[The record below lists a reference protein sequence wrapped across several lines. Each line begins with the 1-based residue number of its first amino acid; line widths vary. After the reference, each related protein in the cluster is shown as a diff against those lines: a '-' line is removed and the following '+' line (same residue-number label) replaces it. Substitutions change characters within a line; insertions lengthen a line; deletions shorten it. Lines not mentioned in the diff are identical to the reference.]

1 MEPGARRPA
10 TDLNHDRLRSTVSV
24 PAPRPHSGRTGPDE
38 PLAVI
43 VTGPAGAGRRAV
55 LAALLET
62 DLAAV
67 TVPDGSYLAVGYG
80 RSARRTAYVPGS
92 RQPHSGAGHPTR
104 PPRRTQLTSP
114 NPMLRHFGVVDCPDT
129 ASLGV
134 AGVRVLLEA
143 AARGG
148 AVLFVIG
155 ADQSFDRA
163 DLDLLTELAATG
175 VEVFFA
181 VTPGAAGW
189 PAEDGAG
196 LDPVAISVDAHRV
209 ALLASVPALADAPW
223 LPVPPGDAE
232 KVRRALVCW
241 SSREGLRRAS
251 QSPPEGAETTRRV
264 SVAATVAGSDW
275 AGRFDSHVRAAVH
288 RLRQNVSL
296 ELANIH
302 LRVVREIV
310 FCGGPASLA
319 AVLDRELHAL
329 SLLATAECDAT
340 VDQLIDDGYALVFG
354 GTAEP
359 DVRRRIIRAVSWGLA
374 ENGRSRDTGRVL
386 LVTTT
391 GGIATLSG
399 PGALAALD
407 VHPAAGRHEV
417 LPPVGLAL
425 SGSCYQHWRAPEN
438 ADQTRARIWS
448 QRALREIELELLR
461 DLSQRVEAVRLAFE
475 PVLAD
480 AVDHG
485 ILLA

>member
-10 TDLNHDRLRSTVSV
+10 ADLDRDQPRTTVPV

-43 VTGPAGAGRRAV
+43 ATGPADAGRREV

-62 DLAAV
+62 DLATV
-67 TVPDGSYLAVGYG
+67 TVPAGGFLAVGYG
-80 RSARRTAYVPGS
+80 RSVRRMAYVPGS
-92 RQPHSGAGHPTR
+92 RQPHTGAGHPSR

-114 NPMLRHFGVVDCPDT
+114 NPLLRHFGVVDGPDT
-129 ASLGV
+129 GSLGV

-155 ADQSFDRA
+155 ADQSFGRA
-163 DLDLLTELAATG
+163 DLDLLTEFAATG

-181 VTPGAAGW
+181 VTPGAGGW
-189 PAEDGAG
+189 PAEDAAG
-196 LDPVAISVDAHRV
+196 LDPVAITVDAHRA

-232 KVRRALVCW
+232 KVRRTLVCW

-251 QSPPEGAETTRRV
+251 QSPPEGAEGARRV
-264 SVAATVAGSDW
+264 NVAADAAGSDW
-275 AGRFDSHVRAAVH
+275 AERFDKHVRAAIH

-310 FCGGPASLA
+310 FGGGPAALA

-359 DVRRRIIRAVSWGLA
+359 DVRRRITRAVSWGLA
-374 ENGRSRDTGRVL
+374 ENGLSRDTGRVL

-391 GGIATLSG
+391 GGIAALSG

-407 VHPAAGRHEV
+407 AHPAAGRHEV

-438 ADQTRARIWS
+438 ADQTRARIWA

-461 DLSQRVEAVRLAFE
+461 DLGQRVEAVRQAFE